1 MGYFGITA
9 GAVRIGG
16 QQSLPASRL
25 RVAFLNR
32 WFELLRLKIQNAL
45 DCHGLLDN

>member
-25 RVAFLNR
+25 RVASFDC
-32 WFELLRLKIQNAL
+32 WIELLRLKMQNAL